1 MEYRVVTEG
10 STRLNAPAGGGVSK
24 REEVFYNPH
33 MALNRDITVAL
44 CRLLSPRSFLDVM
57 AGSGARGIR
66 VANEAGTDV
75 VLNDLNPRAVKLI
88 GENAQLNG
96 VAVRVESRDA
106 RQLLSSE
113 RFDYVDLDPF
123 GPPVAFVDAALASV
137 RVGGVLG
144 VCATDTSALC
154 GTYPAAC
161 KRKYDAWPLRCDCY
175 DELGLRILLGFIGR
189 AALRFER
196 GIDPLFCH
204 STRHYMRVQAR
215 VHGRH
220 AQTQRSIGYLQY
232 CPDCMWRGYAQ
243 LDGLVMLCGC
253 GSRLKTV
260 GPMWTG
266 IFADPELCARL
277 SETLAETGFGERLKA
292 VKLADTVGAEQS
304 VTVPYYDLH
313 VMCSKLKVPA
323 RGMAEVEAEIKSGG
337 GVFTRTH
344 FNDTGFRTNLPA
356 DSFAA
361 ALKQ

>member
-33 MALNRDITVAL
+33 MALNRDVTVAL
-44 CRLLSPRSFLDVM
+44 CRLLRPRSFLDAM
-57 AGSGARGIR
+57 AGSGARGVR

-75 VLNDLNPRAVKLI
+75 VLNDLNPRAVTLI
-88 GENAQLNG
+88 GENAKLNG
-96 VAVRVESRDA
+96 VAVRVETRDA
-106 RQLLSSE
+106 RHLMSGE

-137 RVGGVLG
+137 RIGGVLG

-154 GTYPAAC
+154 GTYPRAC
-161 KRKYDAWPLRCDCY
+161 QRKYDALPLRCDCY

-220 AQTQRSIGYLQY
+220 SRTQRDIGYLQY

-243 LDGLVMLCGC
+243 LDGLAVLCCC
-253 GSRLKTV
+253 GRRLRTA
-260 GPMWTG
+260 GPMWMG
-266 IFADPELCARL
+266 RFADPELCARL
-277 SETLAETGFGERLKA
+277 SSALVEGEFGNRAKA
-292 VKLADTVGAEQS
+292 VKLADTVRAEQD
-304 VTVPYYDLH
+304 VTAPYYDLH
-313 VMCSKLKVPA
+313 AMCKRLRVPA
-323 RGMAEVEAEIKSGG
+323 RSMADAQAAVKSGG
-337 GVFTRTH
+337 GLFARTH
-344 FNDTGFRTNLPA
+344 FNDTGFRTDLPVG
-356 DSFAA
+356 SFAP
-361 ALKQ
+361 ALK